1 MLIELMNVSIVAV
14 CLAITVFYG
23 RFMAKVFKG
32 ERNLLSPII
41 RPFER
46 AVYWICGI
54 DETREM
60 TWKAYLGWYF
70 IFEAVSIIFG
80 FTVLILQ
87 DRLPLN
93 PQGYGP
99 FRWDTALNMI
109 VSFTTN
115 TEWQAYAGEHEMSY
129 LSQILALGVQDFWGP
144 TIGLICA
151 IVLFRGFAR
160 KNFGT
165 IGNIWVDLFRCVF
178 YIVLPLVLV
187 FAFILTS
194 QGTIQN
200 LNPYVVAHTLEGAV
214 QLIPGGPAAGIT
226 SMQIIM
232 EDGGG
237 FFNVNDVHPFAT
249 PTGMDFWLQ
258 LGIIMLIPS
267 SLIFC
272 FGEFINNRRIAWAIF
287 GAAILLFLVS
297 TPFYLYPEFQ
307 GNPMLEKLG
316 VAGGLNMEGKD
327 QRFTLFEDMFWTLT
341 SMCPAN
347 GSTLTQHDS
356 LLPLS
361 ILGILWNIVVGAPIF
376 GCWGTGVITLI
387 YYFILAM
394 FLGGLMT
401 GRSPE
406 MAGKKLEPWEII
418 LSALSLLSSSLPTL
432 ILTGIAIVLPVGL
445 AGLNNYGPHG
455 FMEIF
460 YTYAAEAVNNGSPM
474 AGLTANTPFY
484 NWTLMIAMAIGRYS
498 TDITALAIAGSLA
511 SKKIVPTTIATL
523 PVASPFFIL
532 MVVGTVIVVNA
543 LQFFPFMMLGPIL
556 EHLYMIMGK
565 TF

>member
-1 MLIELMNVSIVAV
+1 MLIELLNVSIVAA
-14 CLAITVFYG
+14 CLVASVFYG
-23 RFMAKVFKG
+23 RYMAKVFQG
-32 ERNLLSPII
+32 QRTLLSPII
-41 RPFER
+41 RPIER
-46 AVYWICGI
+46 AIYWICGI

-60 TWKAYLGWYF
+60 TWKTYLFLYF
-70 IFEAVSIIFG
+70 VFEAVSIIFG
-80 FTVLILQ
+80 FAVLVLQ
-87 DRLPLN
+87 DKLPLN

-109 VSFTTN
+109 VSFSTN
-115 TEWQAYAGEHEMSY
+115 TEWQAYSGEREMSY
-129 LSQILALGVQDFWGP
+129 MSQILGLTVQDFWGP
-144 TIGLICA
+144 TIGIVCA

-165 IGNIWVDLFRCVF
+165 IGNIWVDMTRCVL
-178 YIVLPLVLV
+178 YVVLPLVLV
-187 FAFILTS
+187 FAFFLAS

-200 LNPYVVAHTLEGAV
+200 LNPYVVAHTLEGAE

-232 EDGGG
+232 ENGGG
-237 FFNVNDVHPFAT
+237 FFNVNDVHPFTT
-249 PTGMDFWLQ
+249 PTGLDYWLQ
-258 LGIIMLIPS
+258 LGIILLIPS
-267 SLIFC
+267 ASIFC
-272 FGEFINNRRIAWAIF
+272 FGEFINNRRIGWAIF
-287 GAAILLFLVS
+287 GAAIVLFLLS

-307 GNPMLEKLG
+307 GNPILEKLG
-316 VAGGLNMEGKD
+316 VAGGLNMEGKE

-347 GSTLTQHDS
+347 GSTMTQHDS
-356 LLPLS
+356 LLPIS
-361 ILGILWNIVVGAPIF
+361 IMGILWNIVVGAPIF

-406 MAGKKLEPWEII
+406 MAGKKLEPREII
-418 LSALSLLSSSLPTL
+418 LSAISLLSSSLPTL

-484 NWTLMIAMAIGRYS
+484 NLTLIIAMAVGRFS

-511 SKKIVPTTIATL
+511 RKKIVPTTIATL

>member
-1 MLIELMNVSIVAV
+1 MLIELLNVSIVAV

-70 IFEAVSIIFG
+70 VFEAVSIIFG
-80 FTVLILQ
+80 FTVLVLQ

-144 TIGLICA
+144 TIGLVCA

-187 FAFILTS
+187 FAFFLAS

-272 FGEFINNRRIAWAIF
+272 FGEYINNRRIAWAIF

-406 MAGKKLEPWEII
+406 MAGKKLEPREII

>member
-1 MLIELMNVSIVAV
+1 MLIELAHVSIIVA
-14 CLAITVFYG
+14 CLIASVFYG
-23 RFMAKVFKG
+23 RYMAKVFQG
-32 ERNLLSPII
+32 ERNVLSPIM
-41 RPFER
+41 RPVER
-46 AVYWICGI
+46 AIYWVCGI
-54 DETREM
+54 DETKEM

-70 IFEAVSIIFG
+70 VFEAVSIVFG
-80 FTVLILQ
+80 FMVLVLQ
-87 DRLPLN
+87 DKLPLN
-93 PQGYGP
+93 PQRLGP

-109 VSFTTN
+109 VSFSTN
-115 TEWQAYAGEHEMSY
+115 TEWQAYSGEKEMSY
-129 LSQILALGVQDFWGP
+129 LSQILALTVQDFWGP
-144 TIGLICA
+144 AIGLVCA

-160 KNFGT
+160 KNFST

-178 YIVLPLVLV
+178 YIILPLVVV
-187 FAFILTS
+187 FSLFLAS
-194 QGTIQN
+194 QGTFQN
-200 LNPYVVAHTLEGAV
+200 LGPYVTAHTLEGAE
-214 QLIPGGPAAGIT
+214 QLIPGGPAAT
-226 SMQIIM
+226 VTALQIIC

-237 FFNVNDVHPFAT
+237 FFNVNDIHPFTT
-249 PTGMDFWLQ
+249 PTGLDYWLQ
-258 LGIIMLIPS
+258 LGIILLVPS
-267 SLIFC
+267 TLIFC
-272 FGEFINNRRIAWAIF
+272 FGEFIRNRKIAWAIF
-287 GAAILLFLVS
+287 AAAVALYLLS
-297 TPFYLYPEFQ
+297 TPFYLYSEFQ

-316 VAGGLNMEGKD
+316 VAGGVNMEGKD
-327 QRFTLFEDMFWTLT
+327 QRFTLFETMIWTLT

-356 LLPLS
+356 LLPMT
-361 ILGILWNIVVGAPIF
+361 IMGILWNIIVGAPIF

-401 GRSPE
+401 GRTPE
-406 MAGKKLEPWEII
+406 MAGKKLDPWETI
-418 LSALSLLSSSLPTL
+418 LAAASLLSSSLPTL
-432 ILTGIAIVLPVGL
+432 ILTGIAITLPAGL

-484 NWTLMIAMAIGRYS
+484 NLTLIIAMAVGRYS

-511 SKKIVPTTIATL
+511 RKKIAAPTAATL
-523 PVASPFFIL
+523 PVASPFFVL
-532 MVVGTVIVVNA
+532 MVIGTVIVVNA

>member
-1 MLIELMNVSIVAV
+1 MLIELAHVSIIVA
-14 CLAITVFYG
+14 CLIASVFYG
-23 RFMAKVFKG
+23 RYMAKVFQG
-32 ERNLLSPII
+32 ERNILSPIM
-41 RPFER
+41 RPVER
-46 AVYWICGI
+46 AIYWVCGI
-54 DETREM
+54 DEAKEM

-70 IFEAVSIIFG
+70 VFEVVSIIFG
-80 FTVLILQ
+80 FAILALQ
-87 DRLPLN
+87 DKLPLN
-93 PQGYGP
+93 PQGLGP
-99 FRWDTALNMI
+99 FRWDTAMNMI
-109 VSFTTN
+109 VSFSTN
-115 TEWQAYAGEHEMSY
+115 TEWQAYAGEKEMSY
-129 LSQILALGVQDFWGP
+129 LSQILGLGVQNFWGP
-144 TIGLICA
+144 TVGLVPA

-160 KNFGT
+160 KNFST
-165 IGNIWVDLFRCVF
+165 IGNFWVDITRSVF
-178 YIVLPLVLV
+178 YIMLPLCFV
-187 FAFILTS
+187 FALFLAS

-200 LNPYVVAHTLEGAV
+200 LSPYVNAHTLEGAT
-214 QLIPGGPAAGIT
+214 QLIPGGPAASIT
-226 SMQIIM
+226 AQQIIF

-237 FFNVNDVHPFAT
+237 FFNVNDVHPFTT
-249 PTGMDFWLQ
+249 PTGLDYWLQ
-258 LGIIMLIPS
+258 MGIILLVPS
-267 SLIFC
+267 ASIFC
-272 FGEFINNRRIAWAIF
+272 FGEFIRNRKIAWAIF
-287 GAAILLFLVS
+287 ATAVVLFLVS

-307 GNPMLEKLG
+307 GNPILEKLG

-327 QRFTLFEDMFWTLT
+327 QRFTLFETMIWTLT

-356 LLPLS
+356 LLPLT

-418 LSALSLLSSSLPTL
+418 LGAASLLSSSLPTL
-432 ILTGIAIVLPVGL
+432 ILTGVAIILPVGL

-484 NWTLMIAMAIGRYS
+484 NWTLIIAMAIGRFS
-498 TDITALAIAGSLA
+498 TDITAIAIAGSLA

-523 PVASPFFIL
+523 PVASPFFVL
-532 MVVGTVIVVNA
+532 MVIGTVIVVNA

-556 EHLYMIMGK
+556 EHLYMLLGK